1 MAWQSSSRKIYFFQK
16 TWKQFH
22 PNWEYKL
29 WTDQDIESFKLVNKD
44 AFDKAVSYAER
55 ANLLRLEIL
64 ERYGGI
70 YVDSDFECLQNFD
83 FFNENF
89 EFYAGITPAI
99 RRQSIISNA
108 LIASIA
114 HHPILQACIKKI
126 NKTDYTITQMHRNG
140 TVHFSKTIL
149 DECANNQTINL
160 SKIVFLPPEFFYPL
174 PTADA
179 PRSLITISSFA
190 THHWAGSWHDKKT
203 WLS

>member
-1 MAWQSSSRKIYFFQK
+1 M
-16 TWKQFH
+16 
-22 PNWEYKL
+22 

-108 LIASIA
+108 LIASIP
-114 HHPILQACIKKI
+114 HHPILLACIKKI

-140 TVHFSKTIL
+140 TVHFSTTIL

-160 SKIVFLPPEFFYPL
+160 AKIVFLPPEFFYPL

-179 PRSLITISSFA
+179 PRSLITISSFE

-203 WLS
+203 WLT